1 MSEPT
6 EKTSRVRHF
15 RAWLSRQAR
24 GHRKD
29 TIAIVVL
36 AVAGIVM
43 MLGIFTQQKA
53 SLPSWLP
60 FVGEEFE
67 HISAEFAT
75 AQAVTPGQGQSVD
88 IAGVQ
93 IGKVSSVELE
103 DGHAVVGMDIEP
115 KYMELIHPNA
125 TFLLRPKTGLNDM
138 VVEVE
143 PGTGKK
149 AIEDGAEF
157 TLAQTEPNTNLDAFL
172 GSLDTDTRQYLQ
184 LLVAG
189 GAQGIGG
196 RGKQFGN
203 ALRRFEPFVHYVA
216 KLNKAVAVRH
226 VALARVIHDFGLLT
240 TELGRHDSE
249 LRRFVSSSDDALG
262 NFANQQASIQEAL
275 REFPATLTAA
285 KAGFASSNRF
295 SEAAFPAL
303 TKSIPQAQALTP
315 AFKAT
320 EKMFQQTTAPIRDQ
334 IRPFT
339 REVRPVLT
347 HANEASGPFNKTVRN
362 FGNALGGL
370 NKFFNVLAFKP
381 KGSGQSFLF
390 YLPWANHDFNA
401 AFNLQDASG
410 PLLRGLVGITCT
422 GSKLAYGLTEGTPGI
437 LAEKPLLQS
446 ILQIGGVPREEEI
459 PVPIGPKSKTGHC
472 EYKPV
477 TGG

>member
-1 MSEPT
+1 MSEPAP
-6 EKTSRVRHF
+6 KASRWRHF

-36 AVAGIVM
+36 AIAGIVM

-60 FVGEEFE
+60 LVGEEFE
-67 HISAEFAT
+67 HISAEFST

-93 IGKVSSVELE
+93 IGKVTSVDLE

-115 KYMELIHPNA
+115 KYMELIHPDA

-138 VVEVE
+138 IVEVS
-143 PGTGKK
+143 PGTGRKQ
-149 AIEDGAEF
+149 IEDGAKF

-172 GSLDTDTRQYLQ
+172 ATLDADTRQYLQ

-189 GAQGIGG
+189 GAQGLGG

-203 ALRRFEPFVHYVA
+203 AIRRFEPFVHYVA
-216 KLNKAVAVRH
+216 KLNTAVAARH

-249 LRRFVSSSDDALG
+249 LRRFVTSSDAALG
-262 NFANQQASIQEAL
+262 NFANQQQSIQDAL

-285 KAGFASSNRF
+285 KAGLASSNRF
-295 SEAAFPAL
+295 SQAAFPAL

-320 EKMFQQTTAPIRDQ
+320 ENLFKQTTAPIRDQ

-339 REVRPVLT
+339 RQIRPVLT
-347 HANEASGPFNKTVRN
+347 HANEGSAPLNKTVRS
-362 FGNALGGL
+362 FGNAVGGL
-370 NKFFNVLAFKP
+370 NKFFNVLAYDP
-381 KGSGQSFLF
+381 RGAAESYLF
-390 YLPWANHDFNA
+390 YLPWLNHDFNA

-410 PLLRGLVGITCT
+410 PLLRGMILITCN
-422 GSKLAYGLTEGTPGI
+422 GASLGYGLTQD
-437 LAEKPLLQS
+437 KPQLKTLLQLTS
-446 ILQIGGVPREEEI
+446 VPRAVEI
-459 PVPIGPKSKTGHC
+459 PVPKNPTGKC
-472 EYKPV
+472 EYL
-477 TGG
+477 GE

>member
-1 MSEPT
+1 MSDPV
-6 EKTSRVRHF
+6 EKTSRWRHF
-15 RAWLSRQAR
+15 RAWLSRQSR

-29 TIAIVVL
+29 TIAIIVL
-36 AVAGIVM
+36 AIAGIVM

-60 FVGEEFE
+60 VVGEEFE
-67 HISAEFAT
+67 HISAQFAT

-93 IGKVSSVELE
+93 IGKVASVDLE

-115 KYMELIHPNA
+115 KYMELIYPNA

-143 PGTGKK
+143 PGRGRDS
-149 AIEDGAEF
+149 IEDGHEF

-216 KLNKAVAVRH
+216 KLNKAVAARH
-226 VALARVIHDFGLLT
+226 TALARVIHDFGLLT

-249 LRRFVSSSDDALG
+249 LRRFVTSSDAALG
-262 NFANQQASIQEAL
+262 NFANQQASIQEGL
-275 REFPATLTAA
+275 REFPSTLTAA
-285 KAGFASSNRF
+285 KAGLSSSNRF
-295 SEAAFPAL
+295 SQAAYPAL
-303 TKSIPQAQALTP
+303 TKLIPQAQASVP

-347 HANEASGPFNKTVRN
+347 HANEGSGPLSKTVRN
-362 FGNALGGL
+362 FGNAVGGL
-370 NKFFNVLAFKP
+370 NKFLNLLAYNP
-381 KGSGQSFLF
+381 KGSAESYLF
-390 YLPWANHDFNA
+390 YLAWLNHDFNA
-401 AFNLQDASG
+401 AFNLQDAGG
-410 PLLRGLVGITCT
+410 PILRGMALITCN
-422 GSKLAYGLTEGTPGI
+422 GASLGYGLTQPHPQLRT
-437 LAEKPLLQS
+437 LLQLTG
-446 ILQIGGVPREEEI
+446 IPRAVEI
-459 PVPIGPKSKTGHC
+459 PVSENPTGKC
-472 EYKPV
+472 EYKEK
-477 TGG
+477 